1 MMSASYELNVFLII
15 INYMDNVYEVL
26 SMKENK
32 TENTISPNI
41 AKQPM
46 GFCVLIYGY
55 GYIDSDTYVCLKKI
69 QDIKQ

>member
-1 MMSASYELNVFLII
+1 
-15 INYMDNVYEVL
+15 MDNVYEVL